1 MAFKVEEKIEVGLG
15 TASFKFNILSD
26 FEGVRIWLTD
36 YRLVSGKKTLKRWSH
51 IGDNG
56 TFIKR
61 EKIEIPNEVIE
72 SVKQKI
78 TNSIFVI

>member
-36 YRLVSGKKTLKRWSH
+36 YRLTSGKKILKQWSH
-51 IGDNG
+51 AGNDG
-56 TFIKR
+56 SFIKR
-61 EKIEIPNEVIE
+61 DKIEIPSEVIE

-78 TNSIFVI
+78 TNSIFII